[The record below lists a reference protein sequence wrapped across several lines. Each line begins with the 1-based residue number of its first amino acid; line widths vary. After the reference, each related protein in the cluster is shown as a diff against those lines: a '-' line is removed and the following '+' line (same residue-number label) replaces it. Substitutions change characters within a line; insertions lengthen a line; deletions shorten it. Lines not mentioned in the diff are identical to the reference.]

1 MPGAKNNVEPNNL
14 KNSQDLST
22 NLDLGIVGNCAF
34 SALID
39 RHGAVVWACMPAF
52 DGDPVF
58 SRLINGGVESGIYEI
73 SVAPAIARASQAYL
87 DNTAVLQ
94 TDLFDENG
102 NGVRIIDFAPRFGM
116 FGRRFRPPVLIRILE
131 PLAGTPRIRVRL
143 RPSFEYAASEPT
155 TTFGSNHVRYANQ
168 SYNLRLTTNAPL
180 PYILSEEPFLLQGP
194 VTLFLGPDEPLTDPV
209 NRVGREFL
217 DQTVEYWR
225 HWVRSLN
232 IPFEWQEAVIRSSIT
247 LKLCSFE
254 PTGALIAAP
263 TTSIPEAPDTG
274 RNWDYR
280 YCWLRDAYFTVQS
293 LNHTSAHQTM
303 EDFLRYLDNVVATK
317 ADGALQPVYGITLES
332 NVPEREMDALAGYRG
347 MGPVRAGNQA
357 FQQVQH
363 DVYGSVILAVTQAF
377 FDTRLL
383 RPADMDTFERLE
395 ALGEKAFALHDV
407 PDAGMWELRTSKRV
421 HTSSSVMCWAA
432 CDRLAK
438 IADHLGLHDRAAIWR
453 GKADTI
459 HATICERAWNQAQG
473 SFAASFHGDELDA
486 NLLLLEEIGF
496 IDGDDPRFAATVEA
510 IEQQLVRG
518 PHVFRYIVEDDFGH
532 PEHAFV
538 VCSFW
543 YISALTA
550 LGRNDEARKIFEE
563 MLGLRNHLGLLSEHI
578 DPNTNQLWG
587 NFPQTYSHVGLIN
600 CAFRLSRP
608 WTDAR

>member
-1 MPGAKNNVEPNNL
+1 MKTDPLHNSLNL
-14 KNSQDLST
+14 
-22 NLDLGIVGNCAF
+22 GMVGNCAF

-39 RHGAVVWACMPAF
+39 ARGAVVWACMPSF

-58 SRLINGGVESGIYEI
+58 NRLVNDQAETGTYEI
-73 SVAPAIARASQAYL
+73 DLEPGIARATQAYV

-94 TDLFDENG
+94 TELFDESG
-102 NGVRIIDFAPRFGM
+102 NGVRVSDFAPRFGL
-116 FGRRFRPPVLIRILE
+116 FGRRFRPPILIRILE
-131 PLAGTPRIRVRL
+131 PIAGTPRIRVRL
-143 RPSFEYAASEPT
+143 RPSFEYGATQPSV
-155 TTFGSNHVRYANQ
+155 TFGSNHIRYANE
-168 SYNLRLTTNAPL
+168 SFNLRLTTNAPL
-180 PYILSEEPFLLQGP
+180 PYILGERPFLLQGP

-209 NRVGREFL
+209 NRVGADFL
-217 DQTVEYWR
+217 DQTVDYWR

-232 IPFEWQEAVIRSSIT
+232 IPFEWQEAVIRSAIT

-280 YCWLRDAYFTVQS
+280 YCWLRDAFFTVQA
-293 LNHTSAHQTM
+293 LNQTSAHQTM
-303 EDFLRYLDNVVATK
+303 EDFLRYLDNLVAEK
-317 ADGALQPVYGITLES
+317 ADGALQPVYGITLEAD
-332 NVPEREMDALAGYRG
+332 VPEREMSGLAGYRG

-363 DVYGSVILAVTQAF
+363 DVYGNVILAATQAF
-377 FDTRLL
+377 FDSRLL
-383 RPADMDTFERLE
+383 RPAGVETFERLE
-395 ALGEKAFALHDV
+395 ALGERAFALHDV

-438 IADHLGLHDRAAIWR
+438 IADHLDLKDRAAAWR

-459 HATICERAWNQAQG
+459 HRTICEKAWNASVN
-473 SFAASFHGDELDA
+473 SFVASFGGTELDA

-496 IDGDDPRFAATVEA
+496 LDGSDPRFAATVEA
-510 IEQQLVRG
+510 IERQLVRG
-518 PHVFRYIVEDDFGH
+518 THVFRYIVEDDFGH

-550 LGRNDEARKIFEE
+550 LGRHDEAREIFER
-563 MLGLRNHLGLLSEHI
+563 MLGLRNHLGLMSEHI
-578 DPNTNQLWG
+578 DPATNQLWG

-608 WTDAR
+608 WADAR

>member
-1 MPGAKNNVEPNNL
+1 MP
-14 KNSQDLST
+14 D
-22 NLDLGIVGNCAF
+22 
-34 SALID
+34 
-39 RHGAVVWACMPAF
+39 F

-58 SRLINGGVESGIYEI
+58 NRLINDGADSGFYEA
-73 SVAPAIARASQAYL
+73 SLDAPVTHTMQHYL
-87 DNTAVLQ
+87 ANTAVLQ
-94 TDLFDENG
+94 TDLYDASG
-102 NGVRIIDFAPRFGM
+102 AGLRIIDFAPRFALY
-116 FGRRFRPPVLIRILE
+116 GRRFRPPVLIRILE

-143 RPSFEYAASEPT
+143 RPSFEYGAAQPSV
-155 TTFGSNHVRYANQ
+155 TFGSNHVRYANQ

-180 PYILSEEPFLLQGP
+180 PYILNEQPLLLQGP

-209 NRVGREFL
+209 NRVG
-217 DQTVEYWR
+217 QTVDYWR

-232 IPFEWQEAVIRSSIT
+232 IPFEWQDAVIRSAVT

-254 PTGALIAAP
+254 ATGALIAAP
-263 TTSIPEAPDTG
+263 TTSIPEAPETG

-280 YCWLRDAYFTVQS
+280 FCWLRDAYFTVQS
-293 LNHTSAHQTM
+293 LNQTGAHQTM
-303 EDFLRYLDNVVATK
+303 EDFLRYLDNLVAAK
-317 ADGALQPVYGITLES
+317 ADGSLRPVYGITLEADLS
-332 NVPEREMDALAGYRG
+332 EREIDALAGYRG

-357 FQQVQH
+357 FEQVQH
-363 DVYGSVILAVTQAF
+363 DVYGSVILAATQAF

-383 RPADMDTFERLE
+383 RPADLDTFERLE
-395 ALGEKAFALHDV
+395 ALGDKAFSLHDV
-407 PDAGMWELRTSKRV
+407 PDAGMWELRTSQRV

-438 IADHLGLHDRAAIWR
+438 IADHLGRADRAKVWR
-453 GKADTI
+453 DKADTI
-459 HATICERAWNQAQG
+459 HATICRRAWNKTQG
-473 SFAASFHGDELDA
+473 SFVASFDGDELDA
-486 NLLLLEEIGF
+486 NLLLMEEFGF
-496 IDGDDPRFAATVEA
+496 IDGQDPRFVATVEA
-510 IEQQLVRG
+510 IEKQLVRG

-543 YISALTA
+543 YIRALTA
-550 LGRNDEARKIFEE
+550 LGRHDEAREIFEH

-578 DPNTNQLWG
+578 DPDTNHLWG